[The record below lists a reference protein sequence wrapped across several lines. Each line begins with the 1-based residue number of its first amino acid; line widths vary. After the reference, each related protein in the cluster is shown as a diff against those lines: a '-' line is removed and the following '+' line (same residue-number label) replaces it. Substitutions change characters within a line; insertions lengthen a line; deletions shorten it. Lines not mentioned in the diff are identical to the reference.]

1 MATKRLSAED
11 YRKEYEEALINLG
24 VIKQRIALRIM
35 SLAKRHPN
43 IVVVEDWLGT
53 GDDITAEQ
61 LIELG
66 VHITGYDCDINHCI
80 NAIKTIEAELTKKE
94 RYKQTEIKF
103 DK

>member
-1 MATKRLSAED
+1 MAKDRLRAED
-11 YRKEYEEALINLG
+11 YRKEYEEARINLD

-53 GDDITAEQ
+53 GDNITAEQ

-66 VHITGYDCDINHCI
+66 IHITNYDCDINHCI
-80 NAIKTIEAELTKKE
+80 NAIKIIETKLAKKE
-94 RYKQTEIKF
+94 PYKQTEIKF
-103 DK
+103 D